1 MEKKTQSEMEQIAL
15 LELRKSKDK
24 KLLSNTS
31 VDCFVMGYM
40 RAQEDIFVNFGNSPI
55 PIANFA
61 LKHIGDII
69 KAISETAA
77 YSGRPFSQEEALRVE
92 VANELRAAIESV
104 MRGENFNRLKNSSI
118 I

>member
-1 MEKKTQSEMEQIAL
+1 MEKKTQSEIEQIAL
-15 LELRKSKDK
+15 TELRKNSDK

-31 VDCFVMGYM
+31 VDCFVMGYS
-40 RAQEDIFVNFGNSPI
+40 RAQNNMFIDFSNSPI

-77 YSGRPFSQEEALRVE
+77 YSGRPFSHEEALRVE